1 MRLKIKII
9 LFSFLLFNFVLIGEN
24 FFQFRLANLEN
35 KTVLFSDFR
44 SKKATV
50 IIFLL
55 SDCPASQSYTLTLNK
70 LAKKY
75 INSRIAFVGVFPG
88 YYSTD
93 DELQKFKQQY
103 KISFPLL
110 KDPEMILAKKLDAKI
125 GPSCFLFNEKGNVVY
140 KGRIDDWLYAV
151 GKKRQVIKENNLD
164 DALKSLINN
173 KPIIITET
181 NPIGCILE
189 YDKN

>member
-1 MRLKIKII
+1 MQLKIKLFLFTFLFLNFTII
-9 LFSFLLFNFVLIGEN
+9 DDSFFL
-24 FFQFRLANLEN
+24 FRLANLDN
-35 KTVLFSDFR
+35 KIISFTDF
-44 SKKATV
+44 KNNKATV
-50 IIFLL
+50 VIFLL
-55 SDCPASQSYTLTLNK
+55 SDCPASQSYSLTLNK

-88 YYSTD
+88 SYSTD

-125 GPSCFLFNEKGNVVY
+125 GPSCFLLNEKGSVVY

-164 DALKSLINN
+164 DALKSLISNS
-173 KPIIITET
+173 PIKITET

-189 YDKN
+189 YGTN